1 MDVRVGDILTMK
13 KPHPCGAKEFL
24 DFRIRCTGCGHEVMV
39 PRVKAEKNIRQI
51 TREGEVVYPPEKN
64 PTGKL
69 PADKGEQ

>member
-1 MDVRVGDILTMK
+1 M
-13 KPHPCGAKEFL
+13 